1 MIDDRT
7 LRALEFD
14 KVRALLVDQASCSL
28 GRGLAEGLIPSD
40 DIGTARRWQAE
51 TTEARAILAGRGEV
65 PLGGLHDIRPQLHQ
79 AEIGSVLTPPDF
91 LVVADTIRALRRM
104 KRFFADDRVAAP
116 VLAELA
122 SSLGTF
128 DQLDSEIRRVVTE
141 QGEVADDA
149 SSELARIRRTRRNLQ
164 ARIRDRLETIIR
176 SPEFSRFLQDPII
189 TIRGERYVVPVKQ
202 EYRGQ
207 FNGVIHDQSSSGA
220 TLFIEPMVVV
230 ELNNDLRQVELKERD
245 EVRRILRRLTAALAG
260 EAEALGSSLE
270 IIARLD
276 FAFAKGKLS
285 LTMDGTEPFLNATGR
300 LEIIGGRHPL
310 LRGDVV
316 PIDVPLGKAF
326 DTMVITGPNTG
337 GKTVTLKTIGLLT
350 LMAQAGLH
358 VPARDGTEL
367 AVFAKVFC
375 DIGDE
380 QSIEQ
385 SLSTFSSHLRNIVA
399 FLREA
404 DGESLVLLDELGA
417 GTDPTE
423 GAALGMAILEH
434 LHARGAKTVATTHY
448 SELKA
453 FAYTRPRVVNAS
465 VEFDVETL
473 GPTYR
478 LVVGLPGRSNAF
490 EIARR
495 LGLDPAIV
503 SRAREFISREELRV
517 EDLIV
522 NMQTDQARL
531 EKERRDAQ
539 LLRERAA
546 QLTKDLERREA
557 EIRQRERE
565 ILERARQEAARIVGR
580 VRREA
585 DEAMR
590 QLKAAASAGDERM
603 RLKAIEE
610 ARARLRELKSE
621 VRERTAGPE
630 EPVPGGSGPEG
641 LRPGE
646 TVYSFSLRQRGRVLE
661 EPGTD
666 GKVRIQVGVIRTTV
680 PLNDLARAED
690 EERVAER
697 SNIGRMATAKA
708 QTIASE
714 LDLRGLKVDEALE
727 AVEKYLD
734 DAALAGLKKVHIIHG
749 KGTGAL
755 RQAVGNYLRSHPAV
769 KGTRFGDQHEG
780 GDGVTVAELGE
791 E

>member
-1 MIDDRT
+1 MIEDRT
-7 LRALEFD
+7 LRSLEFD

-28 GRGLAEGLIPSD
+28 GKALAAELAPSD
-40 DIGTARRWQAE
+40 DVGTVRRWQTE
-51 TTEARAILAGRGEV
+51 TTEAREILRGRNEV
-65 PLGGLHDIRPQLHQ
+65 PLGGLHDVRQYLRQ
-79 AEIGSVLTPPDF
+79 AAVGSLLTPPDF
-91 LVVADTIRALRRM
+91 LAVGDTIRASRRL
-104 KRFFADDRVAAP
+104 KRFFADDHVVAP
-116 VLAELA
+116 VLEELA
-122 SSLGTF
+122 AGLGTF
-128 DQLDSEIRRVVTE
+128 DRLDAEIRRVITE

-149 SSELARIRRTRRNLQ
+149 SPELAKVRRTMRTVQ
-164 ARIRDRLETIIR
+164 DRIRDRLESIIH
-176 SPEFSRFLQDPII
+176 SPEFGKYLQDPII
-189 TIRGERYVVPVKQ
+189 TMRGERYVVPIKQ

-207 FNGVIHDQSSSGA
+207 FGGVIHDQSSSGA
-220 TLFIEPMVVV
+220 TLFIEPMAVV
-230 ELNNDLRQVELKERD
+230 ELNNDLRQAELKERD
-245 EVRRILRRLTAALAG
+245 EVIRILRALTAVLAG
-260 EAEALGSSLE
+260 EAEAICFSLD
-270 IIARLD
+270 IMARLD

-285 LTMDGTEPFLNATGR
+285 LAMEGTEPFLSATGR
-300 LEIIGGRHPL
+300 LEILHGRHPL

-316 PIDVPLGKAF
+316 PVDVPLGKAF

-358 VPARDGTEL
+358 VPAKDGTEL
-367 AVFAKVFC
+367 AVFTSIFC

-385 SLSTFSSHLRNIVA
+385 SLSTFSSHMTNIVTI
-399 FLREA
+399 LGHV

-434 LHARGAKTVATTHY
+434 LHARGAKTAATTHY

-465 VEFDVETL
+465 VEFNVETL
-473 GPTYR
+473 CPTYR
-478 LVVGLPGRSNAF
+478 LMVGLPGRSNAF
-490 EIARR
+490 EIAQR
-495 LGLDPAIV
+495 LGLEPDII

-522 NMQTDQARL
+522 NMQTDKVML
-531 EKERRDAQ
+531 EKEREDAK

-546 QLTKDLERREA
+546 KLTRDLEMREA
-557 EIRQRERE
+557 ETRQKERE
-565 ILERARQEAARIVGR
+565 VLDRARQEASNIVGR
-580 VRREA
+580 VKREA

-590 QLKAAASAGDERM
+590 QLKAAASAGDEKS
-603 RLKAIEE
+603 RLQAIEA
-610 ARARLRELKSE
+610 ARTRLRELKGE
-621 VRERTAGPE
+621 VRDKTAGPA
-630 EPVPGGSGPEG
+630 EPVREGGGPEG

-646 TVYSFSLRQRGRVLE
+646 MVHCFSLRQRGQVLAEPSDGRVQ
-661 EPGTD
+661 
-666 GKVRIQVGVIRTTV
+666 IQVGVIRTTV
-680 PLNDLARAED
+680 PLYDLARVED
-690 EERVAER
+690 EARAAER
-697 SNIGRMATAKA
+697 SNVGQMATAKA
-708 QTIASE
+708 QAISNE
-714 LDLRGLKVDEALE
+714 LDLRGHTVDEALD

-734 DAALAGLKKVHIIHG
+734 DASLAGLKKVFIIHG

-755 RQAVGNYLRSHPAV
+755 RQAVGSYLRTHPAV